1 VVLALATALSGVSAV
16 IATRIQVK
24 TAFQDTMSDDD
35 PIVRRMSYLS
45 ENFPGAVVVQVV
57 LEGTSPERLVAA
69 GEALQA
75 GFLADELDPR
85 LVSHVYLE
93 QDLDFFLRRA
103 LLYVPD
109 AELRLLEERL
119 RRHQSTLRTLSAD
132 PSLLGL
138 LRGVEAI
145 ADDAVP
151 RGSTAVTFKTRLFA
165 DVVMSSLLNGRPAA
179 DVGVKVDPGP
189 AQAKLNQRINESL
202 KGLPLP
208 PSDTEARRTLAAVEG
223 ALDLVADVLE
233 GGDAVDAATFSR
245 RAAALVSL
253 LPQDGGGSS
262 AIPPRYQFSPDR
274 RLLLMEVGSELN
286 LGKLEDIRPVLA
298 HLYGVAERTRA
309 DFPDVTIGFTGLPVQ
324 YVEEQEAILSNF
336 ALVTILGLL
345 GILAVFIVGFEQI
358 ALPSL
363 SALPLVMGILW
374 TFGIQGLVDPT
385 LNMLNLLFP
394 VVLFGLGVDT
404 AIHLLNGFAHRRA
417 LGDAPE
423 DAVRNMLIELLPGIL
438 TGSATTATAFFA
450 LMLAHMKG
458 LQTLGFTAGVG
469 VIMAVLAML
478 VVLPAI
484 FVLYDR
490 RSPVVGM
497 RSDAG
502 PLGHLGVLVG
512 RHRYPILAIF
522 MVLISVAAYHAP
534 SVSLERDSLKM
545 QPRGMPAAVLQE
557 KLLKAFSISG
567 EPSIFFAKDL
577 EEAAAIV
584 ARARLAKT
592 VSEPL
597 AITLALPEG
606 QAEKA
611 PLIRAIKRALDT
623 AIPERDP
630 PPRHTY
636 SEAELDEVRT
646 LLANVKAVL
655 LEASVVAA
663 VIYGD
668 DTAAVIGALRDD
680 VNRIERRLADAN
692 ADRLQL
698 LDTHLRATVENT
710 LGIVGEM
717 SQNTSITFADLPESL
732 KARVGGKD
740 GATMVLVRANGYIG
754 DERFLEAHVAELY
767 AIHGE
772 VAGIVPAWREMLNQ
786 ILTDM
791 PRLLAVIGVCVV
803 LLVLVGLRSLKG
815 TVLALTPLAVGVV
828 LLLGILGAT
837 GTDLNFVSVLSLPLL
852 LGTGIDYGVHLY
864 ERIRHDRGLGPA
876 MEHSGKALILS
887 SMTTMIGFGSLMLS
901 VHRGVFGLGL
911 VTSLGIVLCLV
922 VALVLQPALVAIVEP
937 ELLEP
942 APPTTTAT
950 THTSGDHDPSATV
963 AADAVLATT
972 TTDAEH
978 ASQAAT
984 SLSPPPDDPSQA
996 PT

>member
-1 VVLALATALSGVSAV
+1 MSILDRVAHVIAAAAARRPWVLLALAIALTALSAAL
-16 IATRIQVK
+16 ATRIQVK

-57 LEGTSPERLVAA
+57 LEGNAPDRLVAA
-69 GEALQA
+69 GEALER
-75 GFLADELDPR
+75 GFLADETDPR

-93 QDLDFFLRRA
+93 QDIDFFLRRA

-109 AELRLLEERL
+109 TELRLVEERL
-119 RRHQSTLRTLSAD
+119 RRHRQTLQTLSAD

-151 RGSTAVTFKTRLFA
+151 RGSSAVTLKTRLFA
-165 DVVMSSLLNGRPAA
+165 DVVMSSLLAGRPAA
-179 DVGVKVDPGP
+179 DVGVRVDPGP
-189 AQAKLNQRINESL
+189 AQDKLNQRLNESL

-208 PSDTEARRTLAAVEG
+208 PSDAEARRTLLAVEG

-233 GGDAVDAATFSR
+233 GGDASDADVFAR

-253 LPQDGGGSS
+253 LPQDGGAGS

-274 RLLLMEVGSELN
+274 RLLLMEVGSEMN

-298 HLYGVAERTRA
+298 HLYGVADKVSA
-309 DFPDVTIGFTGLPVQ
+309 DYPDVSIGFTGLPVQ
-324 YVEEQEAILSNF
+324 YVQEQEAILSNF
-336 ALVTILGLL
+336 VLVTILGLL

-363 SALPLVMGILW
+363 SAVPLLMGILW
-374 TFGIQGLVDPT
+374 TFGVQGVVDPT

-417 LGDAPE
+417 LGDDPE
-423 DAVRNMLIELLPGIL
+423 SAVANMLRELLPGIL

-469 VIMAVLAML
+469 VVMAVSAMVL
-478 VVLPAI
+478 ILPAI

-490 RSPVVGM
+490 RWPVVGM
-497 RSDAG
+497 RSDGG
-502 PLGHLGVLVG
+502 PLGRFGGFVG
-512 RHRYPILAIF
+512 RHRYPVLAVFI
-522 MVLISVAAYHAP
+522 VLVSVATYHAP
-534 SVSLERDSLKM
+534 SVSLERDALKM
-545 QPRGMPAAVLQE
+545 QPQGMPAAVLQD
-557 KLLKAFSISG
+557 KLLKAFAISG

-577 EEAAAIV
+577 DEAKAIV
-584 ARARLAKT
+584 ARARRAKT

-597 AITLALPEG
+597 AITMALPDG
-606 QAEKA
+606 QEAKA
-611 PLIRAIKRALDT
+611 PLIVAIKGALDT
-623 AIPERDP
+623 AIATPATPVVHAYD
-630 PPRHTY
+630 
-636 SEAELDEVRT
+636 SADLDELRT
-646 LLANVKAVL
+646 RLANVKAVL

-663 VIYGD
+663 VIYSD
-668 DTAAVIGALRDD
+668 ETAAVIGALRDD

-692 ADRLQL
+692 VDRLKL
-698 LDTHLRATVENT
+698 LDERLRSTVDDS
-710 LGIVGEM
+710 LGIVAEM
-717 SQNTSITFADLPESL
+717 SQNTSIAFSDLPESL
-732 KARVGGKD
+732 RARVGGKD
-740 GATMVLVRANGYIG
+740 GATMVLVRANGYVG

-772 VAGIVPAWREMLNQ
+772 VAGIVPAWREMLHQ
-786 ILTDM
+786 ILNDM

-803 LLVLVGLRSLKG
+803 LLVFFGLRSLKG
-815 TVLALTPLAVGVV
+815 TLLALTPLVVGVL
-828 LLLGILGAT
+828 LLLGILGGT

-876 MEHSGKALILS
+876 LEHSGKALILS
-887 SMTTMIGFGSLMLS
+887 SLTTMIGFGSLMLS

-911 VTSLGIVLCLV
+911 VTSLGIVLCLL
-922 VALVLQPALVAIVEP
+922 VALVLQPAMVAIVEP
-937 ELLEP
+937 DLLEP
-942 APPTTTAT
+942 LPTPPDAP
-950 THTSGDHDPSATV
+950 SPSATLATNTAMDDTTSP
-963 AADAVLATT
+963 AADTT
-972 TTDAEH
+972 QGSA
-978 ASQAAT
+978 
-984 SLSPPPDDPSQA
+984 
-996 PT
+996 